1 MFFRFSHADITRF
14 ESTLAQTI
22 KDQNPTQLEIG
33 NEKDFSV
40 MSPNRESSQM
50 IDFYEDDD

>member
-1 MFFRFSHADITRF
+1 MFFRFSHTEITRF

-50 IDFYEDDD
+50 IDFYDDDD